1 MSIEQGTWT
10 GNSFEKKNNLEHKF
24 VHLKEF
30 HNNFGLQIKNI
41 KKYMNFVSI
50 SQILDICPSSMD
62 FINEKS
68 IVAQGNMRWHPSISN
83 YIDFYNILDILISIT
98 FWYIHGHG
106 ERLRAYKIMTTIVLA
121 NKKRKQM

>member
-1 MSIEQGTWT
+1 LSIEKGTWT
-10 GNSFEKKNNLEHKF
+10 GNSFERKKNNLEHKF
-24 VHLKEF
+24 AHLKEF

-83 YIDFYNILDILISIT
+83 
-98 FWYIHGHG
+98 
-106 ERLRAYKIMTTIVLA
+106 
-121 NKKRKQM
+121 